1 MTGKE
6 PVFFWFTTAELLD
19 YFQITRKTLYTKKQL
34 LLQGIHYKKKYP
46 KKTNSE
52 LLWRLDLLEE
62 ILGSPVPP
70 FQKQVLENA
79 LQGKITCNF

>member
-6 PVFFWFTTAELLD
+6 SVFFWFTTSELLD
-19 YFQITRKTLYTKKQL
+19 YFQITRKTLYTKKKL
-34 LLQGIHYKKKYP
+34 LLHGIHYKKKYP
-46 KKTNSE
+46 KRTKSE

-62 ILGSPVPP
+62 ILGNPVPA